1 MLLWLSHDRYLHLHM
16 YENQPYITYH
26 HIQAEG
32 DDRLCARACTVIRA
46 HTMRESIL
54 RYPWNVDFHGLDIE
68 SATIVLYLYIVEFI
82 GHLMWHTTGPS
93 NHMVGIFLYDG
104 RRTIRLINKES
115 ASRCRNYSSFCA
127 AVDTG
132 RYDSL
137 SCEST
142 YHIIIKCW

>member
-1 MLLWLSHDRYLHLHM
+1 MLLWQSHDRYLHLHM
-16 YENQPYITYH
+16 YENQLVTTISRRREMIGY
-26 HIQAEG
+26 
-32 DDRLCARACTVIRA
+32 ARARA
-46 HTMRESIL
+46 PSFARTIRESIV
-54 RYPWNVDFHGLDIE
+54 RYPWNVDFYGLDIE
-68 SATIVLYLYIVEFI
+68 SATIVLYIYIVEFI
-82 GHLMWHTTGPS
+82 GHLMWHTTGPT
-93 NHMVGIFLYDG
+93 NHMLEIFLYDG